1 MSPTPPPWRVFDA
14 PADGGEAAS
23 SEAGARRSRL
33 IAVASI
39 CAAGILAAAA
49 VGVVAIGSVAPSPGA
64 AVVPEPA
71 PSGSPAGSIV
81 VQVAGAVVR
90 PGVYRFGPGSRVA
103 DAIAAAG
110 GYGPRVDAGRAEREL
125 DLAAKL
131 VDGRTVR
138 VPSRDDPTATDGTGG
153 GGGSTGPGPVD
164 LNHATLAE
172 LDALPGIGPVTAQK
186 IVDARRE
193 KPFTSADELRSR
205 GILGDKA
212 FARLKDLVTA
222 R

>member
-1 MSPTPPPWRVFDA
+1 VFDA
-14 PADGGEAAS
+14 PADGGDAAA

-33 IAVASI
+33 VALAGI
-39 CAAGILAAAA
+39 CAAGLLAAAA
-49 VGVVAIGSVAPSPGA
+49 VGVVAIGSAAAPPDIAQVS
-64 AVVPEPA
+64 E
-71 PSGSPAGSIV
+71 SPASSSPPGSIV

-90 PGVYRFGPGSRVA
+90 PGVYRFGSGSRVA
-103 DAIAAAG
+103 DAIEAAG
-110 GYGPRVDAGRAEREL
+110 GYGPRVDAERAEREL

-131 VDGRTVR
+131 IDGRTVR
-138 VPSRDDPTATDGTGG
+138 VPSRDDPTATDGTAAGS
-153 GGGSTGPGPVD
+153 GSTGPGLVD

-193 KPFTSADELRSR
+193 KPFASADELRSR